1 MIKEQE
7 EKAYELLVDPIETA
21 SELGVP
27 PDEHLVQLLVEGL
40 LLRVAGAFVSIEKT
54 LRTLGQGG
62 QDVGRCKPP
71 STAINSQVHLA
82 ATSHVGVTRRVISG
96 RRLL

>member
-54 LRTLGQGG
+54 L
-62 QDVGRCKPP
+62 
-71 STAINSQVHLA
+71 
-82 ATSHVGVTRRVISG
+82 
-96 RRLL
+96 